1 MSTIH
6 EKTFVKNALSLLNML
21 LQLMNAKR
29 GAASDSLGGLKMRE
43 WKMQEWKYR
52 HEAVG
57 KGRGWKMRE
66 WKNRHGNVGVENA
79 GVEIAVR

>member
-1 MSTIH
+1 
-6 EKTFVKNALSLLNML
+6 
-21 LQLMNAKR
+21 
-29 GAASDSLGGLKMRE
+29 MRE

-66 WKNRHGNVGVENA
+66 WKNRHDNAGGGKCRSGNCGTVMQGVENA
-79 GVEIAVR
+79 GVQNACLVLSKLYIMNNSH